1 MGIQSST
8 SPPPDAAASLPF
20 QFSVDP
26 QIMDILQQNA
36 SRIKDINIHGETPVE
51 LQDMI
56 EQLTGDLNKFNMAFV
71 SNDNRS
77 LILNIRS
84 DAPMLPPPAGSGSL
98 PDGIGGRAN
107 PFLTA
112 SFILV
117 LVMVITEMMKTQSKQ
132 KQLEKKLDIM
142 AQQWT
147 FELAIRGADEIMK
160 SAKTEAMMHYML
172 AASAGAQLG
181 MAAAQ
186 GVAGT
191 AMMVKSVR
199 GQIKTESALK
209 AKAEEAAA
217 SPAPT
222 TNSKADLKAA
232 AKRERNIE
240 KTQNSYDEAR
250 SNRWG
255 SISQRFNMM
264 MFPMQTIGNMTE
276 QTAKTFENLAQGILK
291 VEKARHDAAL
301 KIIEGYQDI
310 SRRISQSSSESFKEM
325 QQAIDAEADFMTKII
340 DKTYQSFSYRIH

>member
-1 MGIQSST
+1 
-8 SPPPDAAASLPF
+8 
-20 QFSVDP
+20 
-26 QIMDILQQNA
+26 
-36 SRIKDINIHGETPVE
+36 
-51 LQDMI
+51 
-56 EQLTGDLNKFNMAFV
+56 
-71 SNDNRS
+71 
-77 LILNIRS
+77 
-84 DAPMLPPPAGSGSL
+84 
-98 PDGIGGRAN
+98 
-107 PFLTA
+107 
-112 SFILV
+112 
-117 LVMVITEMMKTQSKQ
+117 
-132 KQLEKKLDIM
+132 
-142 AQQWT
+142 
-147 FELAIRGADEIMK
+147 
-160 SAKTEAMMHYML
+160 
-172 AASAGAQLG
+172 

>member
-71 SNDNRS
+71 SSDSRS
-77 LILNIRS
+77 LILNITS